1 MENKS
6 ATSKYQSLAVA
17 SGFGSILGSGIIV
30 GLSATITVWQI
41 GLHLTN
47 SQVGV
52 LSGALTF
59 AIAFGSLLAGTF
71 SKKVGLIKTY
81 NWTNLFYAI
90 GTLICVLA
98 PNYLTLLCG
107 IVITGLV
114 SGLDLPIS
122 MTVIS
127 HDAPNEK
134 TAAGLVASTQIF
146 WQIGVFMSY
155 VCAFI
160 VSKMSGA
167 TGARIVFA
175 ILTAFALITWIW
187 RVSSKK
193 FRKFHEEGD
202 KRQAS
207 LGTSEESEDASLKS
221 VLSGKNNRKYLAFF
235 FCILIFYVCWNLLAN
250 TFGQFQTFTLV
261 QAHATQ
267 SFATG
272 AGIVLNIIS
281 LIATMSFAK
290 AAGSKY
296 RNVFFFIG
304 IVVQLAAML
313 YLAFSSHDLWPI
325 VVAIAAYNIGNNLA
339 GEALYKVWTQ
349 ESFPSESRASVQGFI
364 NGFSRLCCGLFAF
377 VTPGLVVQSVI
388 RYTMLGFACLIIVS
402 FIAGLTMI
410 RLQKKYQKEI

>member
-6 ATSKYQSLAVA
+6 IASKYQSLAVA

-30 GLSATITVWQI
+30 GLSATITVWQL
-41 GLHLTN
+41 GLRLSN
-47 SQVGV
+47 GQVGV
-52 LSGALTF
+52 ISGALTF
-59 AIAFGSLLAGTF
+59 AIALGSLLAGTF

-81 NWTNLFYAI
+81 NWTNLFYAL

-98 PNYLTLLCG
+98 PNYLTLLAG
-107 IVITGLV
+107 VVITGV
-114 SGLDLPIS
+114 ASGLDLPIS

-127 HDAPNEK
+127 HDAPDEK
-134 TAAGLVASTQIF
+134 TSAELIASTQIF

-160 VSKMSGA
+160 VSKMAGA

-175 ILTAFALITWIW
+175 ILTIFSLITWLW
-187 RVSSKK
+187 RISSKK
-193 FRKFHEEGD
+193 FRAFHEAGD
-202 KRQAS
+202 KRQAAQ
-207 LGTSEESEDASLKS
+207 GKSEQSGDASLKS
-221 VLSGKNNRKYLAFF
+221 VLSGAVNRKYLAFF

-261 QAHATQ
+261 QAHASQ

-272 AGIVLNIIS
+272 AGIVLNVIS
-281 LIATMSFAK
+281 LVATMSFAK
-290 AAGSKY
+290 AAGSRY
-296 RNVFFFIG
+296 RNIFFFIG
-304 IVVQLAAML
+304 ILVQLAAML

-325 VVAIAAYNIGNNLA
+325 VIAIGAYNIGNNLA

-349 ESFPSESRASVQGFI
+349 ESFPAAGRASVQGFI

-377 VTPGLVVQSVI
+377 VTPALVVQSVI
-388 RYTMLGFACLIIVS
+388 RYTMLGFAGLIIIS

-410 RLQKKYQKEI
+410 SLQKKYKKGN

>member
-1 MENKS
+1 MASKS
-6 ATSKYQSLAVA
+6 LTSQYKLLAIA

-41 GLHLTN
+41 GLHLSN

-52 LSGALTF
+52 ISGTLTF
-59 AIAFGSLLAGTF
+59 AIALGSLLAGTF

-90 GTLICVLA
+90 GTMICVLA
-98 PNYLTLLCG
+98 PNYLTLLAG
-107 IVITGLV
+107 VIITGV
-114 SGLDLPIS
+114 ASGLDLPIS

-127 HDAPNEK
+127 HDAPDDS
-134 TAAGLVASTQIF
+134 TASSLVASTQIF

-160 VSKMSGA
+160 VSKMVGA
-167 TGARIVFA
+167 TGARVVFS
-175 ILTAFALITWIW
+175 ILTAFAFITWLW
-187 RVSSKK
+187 RITSKK
-193 FRKFHEEGD
+193 FRTFHEEGD
-202 KRQAS
+202 KRQAVKDN
-207 LGTSEESEDASLKS
+207 TERSEDASLKS
-221 VLSGKNNRKYLAFF
+221 VLSGEKNRKYLAFF

-250 TFGQFQTFTLV
+250 TFGQFQTFTLA

-272 AGIVLNIIS
+272 AGIILNFIS
-281 LIATMSFAK
+281 LAATMSFAK

-304 IVVQLAAML
+304 ILVQLAAML

-325 VVAIAAYNIGNNLA
+325 VVAIGAYNIGNNLA

-349 ESFPSESRASVQGFI
+349 ESFPSEARASVQGFI

-377 VTPGLVVQSVI
+377 VTPALVVQSVI
-388 RYTMLGFACLIIVS
+388 HYTMLGFAGLIAVS
-402 FIAGLTMI
+402 FVAGVIMI
-410 RLQKKYQKEI
+410 NLQKKYKKEN